1 MPLLTPRVTQEA
13 AAIAR
18 ALFKEAHVPSMTQ
31 AVRQR
36 AFEVLLE
43 LVSPSSSPEGGGVT
57 ATAAPPPSSL
67 AEMGTDFL
75 RYVDG

>member
-1 MPLLTPRVTQEA
+1 MTQEA

-43 LVSPSSSPEGGGVT
+43 LVSPSSSSSSLSLPEGSGVM
-57 ATAAPPPSSL
+57 ATAPVPSSL

-75 RYVDG
+75 R